1 MSESNFKS
9 NIMISVIIP
18 MYNTGDTIERCLTSL
33 MRQSFRDTEIIV
45 VDDGSTDNGADV
57 VLNMAAKDK
66 RIRYIRQE
74 NRGVSSARNHGLDEA
89 HGEWICFIDS
99 DDEVA
104 EDYLS
109 SMYEL
114 MQEMDCDIVMCGY
127 REEWENGT
135 RLNVVVS
142 EEQMKSMSGTLREDM
157 VKLRYFISSPCMKIF
172 NKEKIERIQLR
183 FREDMILAEDRYFN
197 NHYYT
202 MCSTVAFVN
211 CPQYIYHR
219 TYRGLS
225 RGATHACFESEME
238 NLAYMIHFME
248 NAHIVQSESLIAEYM
263 CQCMRRYISM
273 TDEKNTFSACRRRLK
288 RIRQYHKP
296 AKLWHRRDS
305 ILYGLLRFRFYSLI
319 YLCFR
324 INRKMVNA

>member
-305 ILYGLLRFRFYSLI
+305 ILYRLLCLRFYLMI

-324 INRKMVNA
+324 INRKMINA